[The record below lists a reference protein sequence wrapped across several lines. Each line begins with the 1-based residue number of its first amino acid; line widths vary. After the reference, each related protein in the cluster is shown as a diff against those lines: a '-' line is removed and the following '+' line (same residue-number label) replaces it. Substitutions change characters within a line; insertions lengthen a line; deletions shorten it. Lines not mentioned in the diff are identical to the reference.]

1 MQYCGNVPL
10 VPESFSLW
18 NTPMTERSEYMD
30 NISKI
35 GLSNMKNRQQYLEPL
50 PSSRRRFG
58 DCKL

>member
-1 MQYCGNVPL
+1 MCFLL
-10 VPESFSLW
+10 VPEHFSMW
-18 NTPMTERSEYMD
+18 SHPFTGRSEYMD
-30 NISKI
+30 TFSKL